1 MLAGFRNFLV
11 LALAAAALS
20 GCSTTDDDKCP
31 LASALID
38 TASLTQLG
46 PGNRPLYTVQ
56 VRKVSADCDIA
67 KYEHTV
73 SSDLDIEFTATRPY
87 GGGAESF
94 DAPYYIAITLGGRVL
109 SKRQYRAHFHFDSGQ
124 TATSFEESKETPTIH
139 MQKGKH
145 PYDYAALVGF
155 QLTPQQL
162 EYNRTT
168 GRYPK

>member
-1 MLAGFRNFLV
+1 MLAGLRNFLV
-11 LALAAAALS
+11 LAAAVAALS

-46 PGNRPLYTVQ
+46 PGNHPVFTVQ
-56 VRKVSADCDIA
+56 IHKVSADCDIA

-73 SSDLDIEFTATRPY
+73 SSDLDIDFTATRPN
-87 GGGAESF
+87 GGSAESF
-94 DAPYYIAITLGGRVL
+94 DAPYFVAVTIGGQVV
-109 SKRQYRAHFHFDSGQ
+109 SKREYTAHFSFDAGETRADFS
-124 TATSFEESKETPTIH
+124 ESQETPTIH

-155 QLTPQQL
+155 QLTREQL
-162 EYNRTT
+162 EYNRA